1 MTDTAFYRAEA
12 KRLRES
18 AARCASPEQAEQ
30 FLRFA
35 HDNDTLANL
44 MEASN
49 PTSEPRERGQPEA
62 KGLK

>member
-18 AARCASPEQAEQ
+18 AARCASPEQAQQ

-35 HDNDTLANL
+35 HDNDTLADL

-49 PTSEPRERGQPEA
+49 PTSEPREPGQPDA
-62 KGLK
+62 KESK